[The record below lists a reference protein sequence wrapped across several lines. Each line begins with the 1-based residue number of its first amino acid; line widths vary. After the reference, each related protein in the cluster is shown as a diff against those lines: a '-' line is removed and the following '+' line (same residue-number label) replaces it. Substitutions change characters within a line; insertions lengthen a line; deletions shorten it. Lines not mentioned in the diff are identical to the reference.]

1 MGVKVAKFGGT
12 SLADAEQ
19 FLKVKAIIHDDEER
33 RYIVPSAPGKRHPGD
48 HKITDLLYLCH
59 AHVQQAVPFDEV
71 FALVA
76 RRYLDIVGELGLD
89 LDLRP
94 HLDEIRRKT
103 TAGAPAD

>member
-19 FLKVKAIIHDDEER
+19 FRKVKSIIRADPER
-33 RYIVPSAPGKRHPGD
+33 RYIVPSAPGKRFPGD

-71 FALVA
+71 FDLIAQ
-76 RRYLDIVGELGLD
+76 RYLGHRARNQVW
-89 LDLRP
+89 
-94 HLDEIRRKT
+94 T
-103 TAGAPAD
+103 